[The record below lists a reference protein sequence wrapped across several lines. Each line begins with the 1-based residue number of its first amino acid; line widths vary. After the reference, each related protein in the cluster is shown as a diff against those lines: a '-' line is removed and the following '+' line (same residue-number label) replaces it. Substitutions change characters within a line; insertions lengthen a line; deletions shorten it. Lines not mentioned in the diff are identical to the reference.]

1 MELFLRLLKLYG
13 AAFIGYGFIYFVVIR
28 LVFTRNFKKLA
39 FRSFIT
45 GLVLSL
51 LTFGG
56 ILFDAIKNNSFVV
69 NYNLTEPYFVFMNT
83 IVLMTVIVTTVFF
96 IMGCRRNQRF
106 ANMKMPK
113 VEKAKPTINDYK
125 DNIIIVFMHN
135 GNFLLKKLD
144 EEYST
149 YKERLNHIHFHD
161 EAVNKIIGD
170 FEIRESSNHFSV
182 NYENVGE
189 VLVKGKVDNKYYC
202 YKIELD
208 EIPKALESYVEVG
221 PFDLF
226 ECKLSELDKQVLYHV
241 VLKEK
246 FKIEM

>member
-13 AAFIGYGFIYFVVIR
+13 AALIGYGFIYFVVIR
-28 LVFTRNFKKLA
+28 LTYTRNFKKLA

-45 GLVLSL
+45 GFVLSII
-51 LTFGG
+51 TFGA
-56 ILFDAIKNNSFVV
+56 ILFDAIKNKSFIV
-69 NYNLTEPYFVFMNT
+69 NYNLTEPYFVFLNT
-83 IVLMTVIVTTVFF
+83 IVLMTVIISTVFL
-96 IMGCRRNQRF
+96 IMGCRRNQRL
-106 ANMKMPK
+106 MIKKPK

-135 GNFLLKKLD
+135 GNFLLKKIE

-149 YKERLNHIHFHD
+149 YKERMNRIHFHD

-170 FEIRESSNHFSV
+170 FEIRESSQHFEV

-189 VLVKGKVDNKYYC
+189 VIVKGKIDDKYYC

-208 EIPKALESYVEVG
+208 EIPKALSNYVEVS